1 MCGASDMD
9 RKANGGRTRQFGP
22 IHASISKQ
30 ITPMYGTIKERFEG
44 VADDLRG
51 MNAYRY
57 QSNISGG
64 VQEYMEAVLFH
75 HYLET
80 QRLLTHPEAES
91 KMPGGVMLTEEDY
104 LLGVF
109 DMTGELMRFSVTY
122 MATNGKLPGGEEASE
137 SMLTQM
143 QAMRS
148 SLESMNVAGHQ
159 DLKGFGSKL
168 QVTRQSLGK
177 IENSAYGMMVRGQER
192 PKGWMPDEGQGGRGS
207 PVPESY

>member
-1 MCGASDMD
+1 MGLIDGLGNETD
-9 RKANGGRTRQFGP
+9 DGRSRQIGV

-30 ITPMYGTIKERFEG
+30 ISPMYDTIKERFEG

-80 QRLLTHPEAES
+80 QKLLTHSEAAE
-91 KMPGGVMLTEEDY
+91 KMPGGVLLTEEDY

-122 MATNGKLPGGEEASE
+122 MATNGKLPGGDAVGE
-137 SMLTQM
+137 SMLRQM

-148 SLESMNVAGHQ
+148 FLESMSVAGHQ

-177 IENSAYGMMVRGQER
+177 IENSAYGMMVRGEEK
-192 PKGWMPDEGQGGRGS
+192 PKGWMPDIKGRGS
-207 PVPESY
+207 PEPENN